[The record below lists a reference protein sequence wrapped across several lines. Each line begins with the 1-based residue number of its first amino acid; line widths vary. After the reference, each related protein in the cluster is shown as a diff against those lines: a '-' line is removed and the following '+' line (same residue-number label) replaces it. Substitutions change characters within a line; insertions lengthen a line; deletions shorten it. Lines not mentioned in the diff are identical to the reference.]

1 MLIID
6 ADRMIARPFPFQH
19 LQSVGWWNSKV
30 SQIRCGIQH
39 IKLPDCH
46 SPNRL
51 WNSSGGLRIEAI
63 IDVFGC
69 LVREVQDHGL

>member
-1 MLIID
+1 
-6 ADRMIARPFPFQH
+6 
-19 LQSVGWWNSKV
+19 
-30 SQIRCGIQH
+30 
-39 IKLPDCH
+39 
-46 SPNRL
+46 L